1 MKPIFVAWAA
11 LAIAL
16 GGCASTFKTQF
27 DHDPEQDFS
36 KYHKFAWISEH
47 PMKVAETVNP
57 PNPLL
62 EGRIM
67 KALEAGFAAKGYRR
81 VDDPA
86 DSDFVVAFTI
96 GSREEIRVDSYPDM
110 TFGYG
115 VGHPAHWGW
124 GASYYCCQTNTQ
136 LRKYKTGTLSV
147 DMFDEAERRPVWHG
161 HATKSLTEADRENID
176 ATVKAAVDAI
186 LKGFPPPAADASK

>member
-1 MKPIFVAWAA
+1 MKTIFIACAVLTLA
-11 LAIAL
+11 LS
-16 GGCASTFKTQF
+16 GCASTFKTNY

-36 KYHKFAWISEH
+36 KYHKFAWISQH

-67 KALEAGFAAKGYRR
+67 KALEAGLAAKGFQK

-86 DSDFVVAFTI
+86 DADFDVAFTI
-96 GSREEIRVDSYPDM
+96 GSRENIRVDSYPDM

-115 VGHPAHWGW
+115 RGYPAHYGW
-124 GASYYCCQTNTQ
+124 GAAYYCCQTNTQ
-136 LRKYKTGTLSV
+136 VTKYKTGTLSV
-147 DMFDEAERRPVWHG
+147 DIFDTEEHRPVWHG
-161 HATKSLTEADRENID
+161 HATKSITDTDRKNID

-186 LKGFPPPAADASK
+186 LKGFPPTEAPSK